1 MTDLRT
7 ESERGE
13 QARRILDNPL
23 WAEAHAKWEADLSRE
38 LRRVA
43 NNAGACRQVAN
54 LLIAGDK
61 FRSFLEQVAQTGA
74 LADVQLG
81 SETDHY

>member
-1 MTDLRT
+1 MTDLHT

-13 QARRILDNPL
+13 QASRILDNPL

-38 LRRVA
+38 LRRVSH
-43 NNAGACRQVAN
+43 NPEACQQVAN

-61 FRSFLEQVAQTGA
+61 FRAFVEQVAQTGT
-74 LADVQLG
+74 LADIELNNQQ
-81 SETDHY
+81 D

>member
-23 WAEAHAKWEADLSRE
+23 WAEAHAKWESDLSRE

-43 NNAGACRQVAN
+43 YNPEACQQVAN

-61 FRSFLEQVAQTGA
+61 FRVFVEQVAQTGI
-74 LADVQLG
+74 LASIELNNQQD
-81 SETDHY
+81 

>member
-1 MTDLRT
+1 MTDLHT

-13 QARRILDNPL
+13 QARRLLDNPL
-23 WAEAHAKWEADLSRE
+23 WTEAHEKWEANLSRE

-43 NNAGACRQVAN
+43 HNQEACQQVAN

-61 FRSFLEQVAQTGA
+61 FRSFVERVAQTGT
-74 LADVQLG
+74 LANIELNNQQD
-81 SETDHY
+81 

>member
-43 NNAGACRQVAN
+43 HNPEACQQVAN

-61 FRSFLEQVAQTGA
+61 FRAFVEQVAQTGT
-74 LADVQLG
+74 LANIELNNQR
-81 SETDHY
+81 E

>member
-1 MTDLRT
+1 MTDLQT

-23 WAEAHAKWEADLSRE
+23 WAEANAKWEADLSRE

-43 NNAGACRQVAN
+43 SNPEACQQVAN

-61 FRSFLEQVAQTGA
+61 FRAFVEQVAQTGT
-74 LADVQLG
+74 LANIELNNQQD
-81 SETDHY
+81 

>member
-1 MTDLRT
+1 MTDLHT

-13 QARRILDNPL
+13 QARRLLDNPL

-43 NNAGACRQVAN
+43 RNPEACQQVAN

-61 FRSFLEQVAQTGA
+61 FRAFVAQIAQTGT
-74 LADVQLG
+74 LANIELNNQQD
-81 SETDHY
+81 

>member
-43 NNAGACRQVAN
+43 HSPDACQQVAN

-61 FRSFLEQVAQTGA
+61 FRAFVELVAQTGT
-74 LADVQLG
+74 LANIELNNQQD
-81 SETDHY
+81 

>member
-1 MTDLRT
+1 MTDLHT

-38 LRRVA
+38 LRRVSH
-43 NNAGACRQVAN
+43 NPEACQQVAN

-61 FRSFLEQVAQTGA
+61 FRSFVGQVAQTGT
-74 LADVQLG
+74 LADIELNNQ
-81 SETDHY
+81 

>member
-1 MTDLRT
+1 MTDLHT

-43 NNAGACRQVAN
+43 HNPEACQQVAN

-61 FRSFLEQVAQTGA
+61 FRSFVEQVAQTGT
-74 LADVQLG
+74 LANIELNNQQD
-81 SETDHY
+81 

>member
-43 NNAGACRQVAN
+43 HNPEACQQVAN

-61 FRSFLEQVAQTGA
+61 FRVFVEQIAQTGTFA
-74 LADVQLG
+74 NIELNNQQD
-81 SETDHY
+81 

>member
-1 MTDLRT
+1 MTDLHT

-13 QARRILDNPL
+13 QARRLLDNPL

-43 NNAGACRQVAN
+43 HNPDACQQVAN

-61 FRSFLEQVAQTGA
+61 FRVFVEQIAQTGT
-74 LADVQLG
+74 LANIELNNQQD
-81 SETDHY
+81 